1 MQAIVNN
8 EIHEATY
15 YEGGWVDTACGERVH
30 GRRRRKYEI
39 GHGRKLTCPKC
50 KAYKESGEVF
60 LHPPEN
66 V

>member
-15 YEGGWVDTACGERVH
+15 YEGGWVDTACGERIY

-39 GHGRKLTCPKC
+39 VHGREVTCPKC
-50 KAYKESGEVF
+50 KKAMEVKECIV
-60 LHPPEN
+60 
-66 V
+66 